1 MVVLDKLSSEF
12 SGKDY
17 TSPGKNVAGKI
28 FLPICEMPISFQAS
42 MATSQDNSFKIP

>member
-28 FLPICEMPISFQAS
+28 FFAYIWNAH
-42 MATSQDNSFKIP
+42 